1 MFANITPLYLAVVLI
16 WGSSWLAIKYQLGV
30 VDPMASVAY
39 RFLLAAA
46 LLLLWCRW
54 RGLSMRHAPR
64 DHAFMALQG
73 ALLFSLNYLVFYWAT
88 EALTTGLVAV
98 VFSTIVLM
106 NLVNAACM
114 FGQPVSARVGLGAA
128 LGLAGIAL
136 VFWPELLAF
145 GRADSGVDAASAWR
159 GLGLSLL
166 GTLLASLGNM
176 ASLRNQRAGI
186 TVLQSNAWGMSYGA
200 LISLL
205 LCLLAGVDF
214 TWDWRPAYG
223 LSLVY
228 LAVFASIF
236 AFGAYLTL
244 VGRIGAGRAAY
255 ATVLFPLVAL
265 GLSTL
270 YEGYRWSPES
280 LAGIA
285 LVLLGN
291 LLVLA
296 PQRRVRPAPAG

>member
-1 MFANITPLYLAVVLI
+1 MLTNTAPLYLAVVLI

-39 RFLLAAA
+39 RFLLAAV

-54 RGLSMRHAPR
+54 RGLSLRHAPR

-88 EALTTGLVAV
+88 EVLTTGLLAV

-106 NLVNAACM
+106 NLVNAAYM

-128 LGLAGIAL
+128 LGLGGIAL
-136 VFWPELLAF
+136 VFWPELRAF
-145 GRADSGVDAASAWR
+145 GSGADAAAAWR

-186 TVLQSNAWGMSYGA
+186 SVLQSNAWGMSYGA
-200 LISLL
+200 LISCL
-205 LCLLAGVDF
+205 LCLLAGVEF
-214 TWDWRPAYG
+214 AWDWRPAYG
-223 LSLVY
+223 LSLAY

-270 YEGYRWSPES
+270 FEGYRWSPES
-280 LAGIA
+280 FAGIA

-296 PQRRVRPAPAG
+296 PQRRA

>member
-1 MFANITPLYLAVVLI
+1 MLTNTTPLYLAVVLI

-39 RFLLAAA
+39 RFLLAAV

-54 RGLSMRHAPR
+54 RGLSLRHAPR

-88 EALTTGLVAV
+88 EVLTTGLLAV

-106 NLVNAACM
+106 NLVNAAYM

-128 LGLAGIAL
+128 LGLGGIAL
-136 VFWPELLAF
+136 VFWPELRAF
-145 GRADSGVDAASAWR
+145 GSGADAAAAWR

-186 TVLQSNAWGMSYGA
+186 SVLQSNAWGMSYGA
-200 LISLL
+200 LISCL
-205 LCLLAGVDF
+205 LCLLAGVEF
-214 TWDWRPAYG
+214 AWDWRPAYG
-223 LSLVY
+223 LSLAY

-270 YEGYRWSPES
+270 FEGYRWSPES
-280 LAGIA
+280 FAGIA

-296 PQRRVRPAPAG
+296 PQRRA